1 MRTVGSLPTEREG
14 RAERRH
20 EIGVVGLVNGLT
32 RKTPQNMAFSGVFV
46 VAAGSLVQESWRART
61 YAITNALHSWIDAQR
76 MLEPYIEAD
85 PGRQD

>member
-32 RKTPQNMAFSGVFV
+32 RKTPQNMAFSGVIV
-46 VAAGSLVQESWRART
+46 VAAGSLMQESWRRRRDS
-61 YAITNALHSWIDAQR
+61 N
-76 MLEPYIEAD
+76 P
-85 PGRQD
+85 